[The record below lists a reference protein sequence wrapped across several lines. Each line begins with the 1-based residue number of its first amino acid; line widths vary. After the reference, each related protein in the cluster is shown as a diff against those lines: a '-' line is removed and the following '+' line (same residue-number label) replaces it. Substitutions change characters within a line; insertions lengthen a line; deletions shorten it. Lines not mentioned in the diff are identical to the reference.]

1 MKKTLLMTLL
11 FISHLSFANE
21 NEIESLDFES
31 LLATDVQITSVMKR
45 TNKASTT
52 PASVYVIS
60 NTQMLNAGVSS
71 VAQALTLA
79 PGVQVRK
86 IDNNKWAIGIRNSAG
101 RYSSKLLVMI
111 DGQSIYNPSF
121 AGVYWEALNIPIYD
135 IERIEVIKGQG
146 GLLWGSNATNG
157 VVNIITKLSNDT
169 RSTKISL
176 KKGTTLDY
184 EVSAR
189 VGGDLNI
196 ADNSSYRFYI
206 NRQANDTS
214 DKSRQWT
221 PQDEGEKNSF
231 GTRLDIA
238 FNDNSSLL
246 IQGDYT
252 DIKMGQTLELPDP
265 ITFSGS
271 EVIQPQN
278 REHTSLMFRLENRLS
293 DSANQTLQTSYLKQT
308 GEQPHYM
315 EKFESYD
322 IDYQINMLMDFAQVD
337 LGANYSYNKTPF
349 IGSQYLN
356 SENDIDRIKKYG
368 FFAQAKLPLI
378 ENQLDFIIGNK
389 SEHNSLTGWEHQPS
403 IRFAWRADNSQFL
416 WASFSQ
422 GVRTPSLIEYD
433 YNTQV
438 NGFKIKSIF
447 ETGNDLV
454 DNTRIK
460 TFLRGSNQ
468 LKSEKIASTE
478 FGYRLQKESWNADI
492 SLFYSE
498 AKDTFSVTPVAD
510 PLLIPSILAF
520 LQVADFNGFSQYIQ
534 NQTVNFRLNSDSKQ
548 RSYGA
553 DFILNW
559 QANTSTNMTFGL
571 NYAKQE
577 HYHVNNDLLEF
588 NGQMKQAFVSIN
600 KKINETHNV
609 MLQSRWED
617 GSIYQTDDF
626 IAVDLSWNWQFNSHI
641 TLSVT
646 GNNLL
651 EQHQLEYGRSN
662 DIFDVATCIER
673 SITLGLMVDF

>member
-1 MKKTLLMTLL
+1 MGLL
-11 FISHLSFANE
+11 FISHISFAND
-21 NEIESLDFES
+21 NEIENLDLES
-31 LLATDVQITSVMKR
+31 LLAADVQITSVMKR

-60 NTQMLNAGVSS
+60 NTQMLNAGVTS

-79 PGVQVRK
+79 PGMQVRK

-101 RYSSKLLVMI
+101 RYTSKLLVMI

-169 RSTKISL
+169 RSTKVSL
-176 KKGTTLDY
+176 KTGSTLDY
-184 EVSAR
+184 EMSVR
-189 VGGDLNI
+189 VGGDLNL

-206 NRQANDTS
+206 NSQANDKS
-214 DKSRQWT
+214 DNSYQWT
-221 PQDEGEKNSF
+221 SQDEGEKNSF
-231 GTRLDIA
+231 GTRFDIA
-238 FNDNSSLL
+238 FNDNTSLL

-252 DIKMGQTLELPDP
+252 EIKMGQTLELPDP
-265 ITFSGS
+265 ITFAGS
-271 EVIQPQN
+271 EVIQPQK
-278 REHTSLMFRLENRLS
+278 REHTSLMLRLENRLS
-293 DSANQTLQTSYLKQT
+293 DSANQTLQASYLKQT

-315 EKFESYD
+315 EKFQSYD
-322 IDYQINMLMDFAQVD
+322 VDYQVNMLMDFAQVD

-356 SENDIDRIKKYG
+356 SENDVDRIKKYG
-368 FFAQAKLPLI
+368 AFAQVKLPLI
-378 ENQLDFIIGNK
+378 ENELDFIIGNK

-403 IRFAWRADNSQFL
+403 IRFAWRADNTQFF

-447 ETGNDLV
+447 ETGNELV
-454 DNTRIK
+454 DSTRIK
-460 TFLRGSNQ
+460 TFLHGSNQ
-468 LKSEKIASTE
+468 LKSEKIAYTE
-478 FGYRLQKESWNADI
+478 FGYRLQQNTWNADI

-498 AKDTFSVTPVAD
+498 AKNTLSITPTAD
-510 PLLIPSILAF
+510 PLLVPSILAL
-520 LQVADFNGFSQYIQ
+520 LQAADFNGFTQYIQ
-534 NQTVNFRLNSDSKQ
+534 NQTVSFNLNSDSKQ

-559 QANTSTNMTFGL
+559 QINSSANMTFGL

-577 HYHVNNDLLEF
+577 QYHVTNDLLEF
-588 NGQMKQAFVSIN
+588 NGHMKQAFLSLN
-600 KKINETHNV
+600 KEINETHNV
-609 MLQSRWED
+609 MFQSRWED
-617 GSIYQTDDF
+617 GSIYRTDNF
-626 IAVDLSWNWQFNSHI
+626 IAVDMSWNWQYTPHI
-641 TLSVT
+641 TVSLT

-651 EQHQLEYGRSN
+651 EQHHIEYARSN
-662 DIFDVATCIER
+662 DTFDVATCIDR